1 MSGPGNYRGSDLE
14 SDSLRYTPTSENF
27 LGAGPPRSG
36 VPLLDPH
43 TSAQSFPSDIGGNT
57 AYTRS
62 QEPYPAWTADR
73 QIPLSKE

>member
-1 MSGPGNYRGSDLE
+1 M
-14 SDSLRYTPTSENF
+14 
-27 LGAGPPRSG
+27 GAGPPRSA

-43 TSAQSFPSDIGGNT
+43 ASAQSFPSEFGGSN
-57 AYTRS
+57 APGRS